1 MRKSSQTAK
10 KSTKASMPKKSIEM
24 GLGCAWCMFRTPA
37 LGLDGY
43 PAMTRNLQRHAEEDH
58 GVKVPGGKDVCTCQM
73 PKAGKEQRSSTSR
86 SASSRSRERSQSQ
99 RGRFNVEELDFAC
112 PDCNLHSFATETGLY
127 MHRKKSCGLR
137 GVKSTSL
144 DFSCQGEGCDR
155 AFTSPLGLATHR
167 RSCKKSPG
175 PMGAQEKVVRRGRE
189 EVRGQPKEKRR
200 KVVGE
205 EGGGGRSRSLTSG
218 AREARAQLGERESE
232 GDGKNRSRT
241 AGATSARSK
250 GRGVAATSRSVTSDQ
265 GVSSTSK
272 GGGRRTEASDIQME
286 MEIDMKLKDGR
297 CATTKYRVGCLTTM
311 QSVVKRVAAKMEQEV
326 HKVRLYRGPTLVPGA
341 SLAVNYGGCRLT
353 AKVLGMV

>member
-1 MRKSSQTAK
+1 
-10 KSTKASMPKKSIEM
+10 
-24 GLGCAWCMFRTPA
+24 
-37 LGLDGY
+37 
-43 PAMTRNLQRHAEEDH
+43 MTRNLQRHAEEDH

-73 PKAGKEQRSSTSR
+73 PNTGKEQRSSTSR

-127 MHRKKSCGLR
+127 LHRKKSCGLR

-155 AFTSPLGLATHR
+155 AFTSPMGLATHR
-167 RSCKKSPG
+167 RSCKKVPG
-175 PMGAQEKVVRRGRE
+175 PMGAQENVVRRGRE

-205 EGGGGRSRSLTSG
+205 EGGVGSSRSRTS
-218 AREARAQLGERESE
+218 GERESE
-232 GDGKNRSRT
+232 GDGKKRSRT

-250 GRGVAATSRSVTSDQ
+250 DRGVAATSQRSVTSDQ
-265 GVSSTSK
+265 GVSSTSQ
-272 GGGRRTEASDIQME
+272 GGGRRTEASEIQME

-311 QSVVKRVAAKMEQEV
+311 QSVIKRVAAKMEQEV
-326 HKVRLYRGPTLVPGA
+326 HKVTLYRGVTLVPGA

-353 AKVLGMV
+353 AQVLGMVR

>member
-127 MHRKKSCGLR
+127 LHRKKSCGLR

-155 AFTSPLGLATHR
+155 AFTSPMGLATHR
-167 RSCKKSPG
+167 RSCKKVPG
-175 PMGAQEKVVRRGRE
+175 PMGAQENVVRRGRE

-205 EGGGGRSRSLTSG
+205 EGGDGSSRSRTS
-218 AREARAQLGERESE
+218 GERESE
-232 GDGKNRSRT
+232 GDGKKRSRT

-272 GGGRRTEASDIQME
+272 GGGRRTEASEIQME

-326 HKVRLYRGPTLVPGA
+326 HKVMLYRGAALVPGA

-353 AKVLGMV
+353 AQVLGMVR